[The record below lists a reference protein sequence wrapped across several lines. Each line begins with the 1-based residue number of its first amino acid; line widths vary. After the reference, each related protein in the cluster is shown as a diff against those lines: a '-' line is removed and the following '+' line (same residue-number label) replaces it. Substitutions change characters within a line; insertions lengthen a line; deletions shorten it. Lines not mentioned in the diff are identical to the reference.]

1 MIIKDYKLF
10 ENLAKA
16 RKVLDE
22 IRTDENNPKFIEL
35 KKLLSKNPG
44 YLGSFTK
51 WYLQDNESM
60 SKIEEVYKL
69 LLNINIDKPIDTFD
83 KLEDLYDYIQSFE
96 INRKV
101 KQVINSLPSGT
112 RNMISDNKKLFD
124 ELKNTIS
131 LNIDYAKLIKDF
143 YSKKG
148 GRYKEPVSLVKDTKD
163 FITNLKGEFNSET
176 IKKKLEGLNVEIV
189 VDTPEILMIK
199 VNDYSASCKIGSKHW
214 CISTSQSYWNSYV
227 NEFTNQYFVFDFTKD
242 VSDKRHII
250 GTTISPSGKIT
261 SAHFADDSRVSDL
274 NYIDSL

>member
-1 MIIKDYKLF
+1 MIESYKLF
-10 ENLAKA
+10 ENIAKA
-16 RKVLDE
+16 RKILDE

-69 LLNINIDKPIDTFD
+69 LLNTNIDKPIDTFD
-83 KLEDLYDYIQSFE
+83 KLEDLYDYIQSYE
-96 INRKV
+96 INKKV
-101 KQVINSLPSGT
+101 NQVINSLPSGT

-131 LNIDYAKLIKDF
+131 LNIEYAKLIKDL

-163 FITNLKGEFNSET
+163 YIKNLKGGFNSDT
-176 IKKKLEGLNVEIV
+176 IKKKLEGLNIEIV

-214 CISTSQSYWNSYV
+214 CISTSQSYWNNYV
-227 NEFTNQYFVFDFTKD
+227 NEFTNQYFIFDFTKD
-242 VSDKRHII
+242 ISDKKHMI

-261 SAHFADDSRVSDL
+261 SAHWSDDTTVTDL
-274 NYIDSL
+274 SYFDSL